1 MYFYIHKIYKHEN
14 EQAQLLEVCGNA
26 CINFRNGGCNE
37 HLIKNTKS
45 MYGLWIEIS
54 ATLFYFKNFEQWITN
69 NIGKM
74 YLLLKPQMR

>member
-37 HLIKNTKS
+37 HLLKNTKS
-45 MYGLWIEIS
+45 M
-54 ATLFYFKNFEQWITN
+54 
-69 NIGKM
+69 
-74 YLLLKPQMR
+74 